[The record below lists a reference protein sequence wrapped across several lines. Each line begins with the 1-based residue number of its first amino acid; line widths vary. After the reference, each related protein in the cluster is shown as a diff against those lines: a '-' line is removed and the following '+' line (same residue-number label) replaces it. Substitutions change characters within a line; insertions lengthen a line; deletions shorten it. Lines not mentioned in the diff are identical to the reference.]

1 MNIQEQ
7 AKIIRR
13 EGQYITRMEGETD
26 KGFESTFEVKWQGD
40 LWTIIMLNGEVIS
53 LDKAND
59 NGLSVELA
67 HRKAVGQ
74 NPVKVNQMEATLN
87 AIGYTLDRNKDCYS
101 QNRWVT
107 GDRTGESF
115 PAINTGVRELD
126 SGLSAWNVDARRD
139 NNFKALQEL
148 RKSLFAV
155 VRGRILQI

>member
-40 LWTIIMLNGEVIS
+40 LWTIIILNGEVVS

-67 HRKAVGQ
+67 HRKSVGKH
-74 NPVKVNQMEATLN
+74 PVTVNQMEATLN

-101 QNRWVT
+101 QDRYIA
-107 GDRTGESF
+107 GDRAGESF
-115 PAINTGVRELD
+115 PAINTGVKEFD
-126 SGLSAWNVDARRD
+126 TGLSAWNVDARRD

-148 RKSLFAV
+148 RESLFAV
-155 VRGRILQI
+155 VRGKILQI